1 MEIHV
6 NPPLPTETI
15 FINLNLDEAINDT
28 PKFRVNVRRFEEQV
42 DHFEK
47 WLELYLKSLKHFI
60 EESIKFIEASNVLA
74 KRSIPSSSEDALLGM
89 YVNDIDEKLI
99 QPLLQFTKTD
109 LKEFKDT
116 RRNYD
121 RALERYESMLA
132 KYTSQSKNKEASALR
147 EVFRKTYIRVLL
159 DYTLK
164 AIHFRTTLDHLLME
178 QYLNG
183 TSAHLEFHEAS
194 LTVYKSTENRSE
206 RLKGWLWERK
216 LTKYTDSSNFTLMN
230 NQQINETSIQPN
242 RPPSI
247 DLPSPS
253 IMPSKQGYLFMR
265 TPSGKNTW
273 TRKYLYLKD
282 GMIWWSS
289 IVHGKHRSIS
299 VGESEKIDVLLCET
313 RIDTSQDR
321 RFCFEIVYGAKQT
334 TWLLQAETEEELKE
348 WISVFESAKRYAF
361 PSTISHKEQKDE
373 NSIKNE
379 DDVVK
384 QDDSNKS
391 LSSNTVENN
400 NITEKSSTDTKPAA
414 HHNTL
419 TTPSPTFSA
428 DSSSMSTTKKRAA
441 SISTAVPTRPP
452 LAVTPHHSDKN
463 ATTPSAN
470 QQHFW
475 GTIQWALPAV
485 NLIMNTV
492 NGSEGED
499 GDVNAGRRGSSPA
512 LSKGGRSRSVGGPV
526 GFGADGSI
534 AVYPQSLLLHNV
546 QLHLFFQ
553 EMLETEFVLDV
564 YQCAWQKDD
573 TLLKGRVYLT
583 QDRFYFYSLIMSVV
597 NMFSIRWKDIK
608 FIKPINS
615 DFQQVLEI
623 SVKNEENKYIV
634 KSFFDTRSTF
644 SDKINLIWKL
654 AIDEKQKTLQ
664 EKFNSVWNIKSAPK
678 SKIEGYKLNNDN
690 NIATSTAN
698 NNASDNLKNVTSQL
712 EKLISPQDFNKNINN
727 NNLESSTNND
737 SQNKEKSYVI
747 FLFQF
752 FMITTSAEDED
763 LPSNIPQPRGPIRCV
778 CTNHLEKL
786 EAEIEYPVSAK
797 KLFDMIFDEKSTLWS
812 RLHHKK
818 GNILQHSGPW
828 VIDNSG
834 EGERKREFRYIIP
847 INNPAAKVKES
858 ECVDVQV
865 CQKREEYL

>member
-1 MEIHV
+1 
-6 NPPLPTETI
+6 
-15 FINLNLDEAINDT
+15 
-28 PKFRVNVRRFEEQV
+28 
-42 DHFEK
+42 
-47 WLELYLKSLKHFI
+47 
-60 EESIKFIEASNVLA
+60 
-74 KRSIPSSSEDALLGM
+74 
-89 YVNDIDEKLI
+89 
-99 QPLLQFTKTD
+99 
-109 LKEFKDT
+109 
-116 RRNYD
+116 
-121 RALERYESMLA
+121 
-132 KYTSQSKNKEASALR
+132 
-147 EVFRKTYIRVLL
+147 
-159 DYTLK
+159 
-164 AIHFRTTLDHLLME
+164 
-178 QYLNG
+178 
-183 TSAHLEFHEAS
+183 
-194 LTVYKSTENRSE
+194 
-206 RLKGWLWERK
+206 
-216 LTKYTDSSNFTLMN
+216 MN

-348 WISVFESAKRYAF
+348 WINVFESAKRYAF

-379 DDVVK
+379 EDVVK

-419 TTPSPTFSA
+419 TTPSPTFGADSSSILINGHLASTISHKEQKDENSIKNEEDVVKQDDSNKSLSSNTVENNNITEKSSTDTKPAAHHNTLTTPSPTFGA

-452 LAVTPHHSDKN
+452 LAVTPHHSYSTSSKILFSNNNVNSQSLSGDKN

-499 GDVNAGRRGSSPA
+499 GDVNAGRRGSSSA

-526 GFGADGSI
+526 GFGVDGSI

-678 SKIEGYKLNNDN
+678 SKIEGYKLTLNNDN

-698 NNASDNLKNVTSQL
+698 NNASDSLKNVTSQL

-727 NNLESSTNND
+727 NSLENSTNND
-737 SQNKEKSYVI
+737 SQNKEKSYVY

-763 LPSNIPQPRGPIRCV
+763 LPSNIPQPRGPIRCA

-865 CQKREEYL
+865 CQKREEYFG

>member
-74 KRSIPSSSEDALLGM
+74 KRSIPSSSEDALLDHDFTLPAARIFADTFQTTLAFKQKL
-89 YVNDIDEKLI
+89 VNDIDEKLI
-99 QPLLQFTKTD
+99 QPLLHFTKTD
-109 LKEFKDT
+109 LKDFKDA

-348 WISVFESAKRYAF
+348 WINVFESAKRYAF

-379 DDVVK
+379 EDVVK

-419 TTPSPTFSA
+419 TTPSPTFGA

-441 SISTAVPTRPP
+441 SISTAS
-452 LAVTPHHSDKN
+452 LSGDKN

-499 GDVNAGRRGSSPA
+499 GDVNAGRRGSSSA

-526 GFGADGSI
+526 GFGVDGSI

-678 SKIEGYKLNNDN
+678 SKIEGYKLTLNNDN

-698 NNASDNLKNVTSQL
+698 NNASDSLKNVTSQL

-727 NNLESSTNND
+727 NSLENSTNND
-737 SQNKEKSYVI
+737 N
-747 FLFQF
+747 
-752 FMITTSAEDED
+752 ED
-763 LPSNIPQPRGPIRCV
+763 LPSNIPQPRGPIRCA